1 MQSPQLNDKF
11 LEKQLKLMVN
21 LTTSYWPM
29 AQKNMW
35 NLLQTT
41 LLENDDFIKGIIG
54 DDENRNDLLVNL
66 NGILQSKLKVN

>member
-1 MQSPQLNDKF
+1 
-11 LEKQLKLMVN
+11 
-21 LTTSYWPM
+21 M

-41 LLENDDFIKGIIG
+41 LLENDDFIKAIIG